1 MIDRQNGGI
10 IMVECDSC
18 DAVLDTET
26 KGFEEAREAMKRE
39 GWKVRR
45 IAVEWIHGC
54 PRCGVPT

>member
-26 KGFEEAREAMKRE
+26 KDFEEARNVMKRE
-39 GWKVRR
+39 EWRVRK
-45 IAVEWIHGC
+45 IANEWLHGC
-54 PRCGVPT
+54 PKWGVPT

>member
-26 KGFEEAREAMKRE
+26 RDFEEARGLMRTE
-39 GWKVRR
+39 GWKVRK
-45 IAVEWIHGC
+45 IASEWLHGC